1 MEENK
6 LKYLT
11 LINWVKEK
19 IENNELQ
26 PGEKLYTEHELSKM
40 FNMSRQTVRH
50 AISILEQENYVA
62 RRRGSGTYIC
72 DVNENKPA
80 KESESTMNVAVITT
94 YVDGYIFPSIIKGIE
109 RVISKAGYTVQI
121 AFTNNRIETERQVLE
136 NILNK
141 NMVDGLIIEPTK
153 SALPNPNFDLYK
165 EIQRRNIP
173 AIFFHSYYPGL
184 TNPHVC
190 LDDKSAG
197 QMAVEYLIHAGHE
210 NIGGIF
216 KSDDGQGHLRYSGY
230 VEGIMKNNLKIRDE
244 NIVWIDTH
252 NIKKHHIKD
261 KDILERFTNC
271 TAVVC
276 YNDEVAFQLVDVCLK
291 NNIKIPEDLSIISID
306 NSDLC
311 MLSEVHL
318 TSIAHPMGDLGKKV
332 AENLIKM
339 IENEEFDGTYEFTP
353 VIVERDSVKNIHKR
367 GVFTNEQI

>member
-1 MEENK
+1 
-6 LKYLT
+6 
-11 LINWVKEK
+11 
-19 IENNELQ
+19 
-26 PGEKLYTEHELSKM
+26 
-40 FNMSRQTVRH
+40 
-50 AISILEQENYVA
+50 
-62 RRRGSGTYIC
+62 
-72 DVNENKPA
+72 
-80 KESESTMNVAVITT
+80 
-94 YVDGYIFPSIIKGIE
+94 
-109 RVISKAGYTVQI
+109 
-121 AFTNNRIETERQVLE
+121 
-136 NILNK
+136 
-141 NMVDGLIIEPTK
+141 
-153 SALPNPNFDLYK
+153 
-165 EIQRRNIP
+165 
-173 AIFFHSYYPGL
+173 
-184 TNPHVC
+184 
-190 LDDKSAG
+190 
-197 QMAVEYLIHAGHE
+197 MAVEYLIHAGHE

-230 VEGIMKNNLKIRDE
+230 VEGLMKNNLKIRDE

-353 VIVERDSVKNIHKR
+353 VIVERDSVKSIHKR